1 MVAEARSRI
10 YVNKQGKAY
19 IFLPKKLTEDSAFPF
34 KPRDE
39 VIVKIQGNRLI
50 IEPA

>member
-19 IFLPKKLTEDSAFPF
+19 IFIPKKLREDSAFPF
-34 KPRDE
+34 HPGQE
-39 VIVKIQGNRLI
+39 VIVKIQGDRLI